1 MRRDLYIAIRRK
13 RGLQIESNKKENMKL
28 LSMMVATFM
37 GLAVCGCST
46 ASPNAG
52 YEGVIIEKP
61 WFFGHGGVDPEPVR
75 TGLTYKALS
84 SDVVYVQMTPT
95 QSHIK
100 FDNLMSSDGI
110 PLSFDAVIRVRVTDS
125 VDLIKRFGEAW
136 YEQNVEREFMSQVRQ
151 AVRKRG
157 MNEMAIS
164 ATAVDAVDNEVAAA
178 MDAYLKRINMPVVLA
193 PNGVTIG
200 KVDPPDAVRNQRI
213 ETAQQEQRVH
223 TEEQTKL
230 AEDARQAAERS
241 RAEADNA
248 YRNAMSLSPEQF
260 LELQAI
266 NMERAACTG
275 SNKCIFIGPGV
286 KASPL
291 IDTK

>member
-1 MRRDLYIAIRRK
+1 VKPHIENLSINNPQKGISLSLLKIIAIPALLL
-13 RGLQIESNKKENMKL
+13 GLV
-28 LSMMVATFM
+28 VAVIT
-37 GLAVCGCST
+37 GCNT
-46 ASPNAG
+46 VAPNVG
-52 YEGVIIEKP
+52 YEAVLVKKP
-61 WFFGHGGVDPEPVR
+61 LFFGHGGVDPVAVKIGR
-75 TGLTYKALS
+75 VFTAVTTQAI
-84 SDVVYVQMTPT
+84 YVQNTPI
-95 QSHIK
+95 QEHIK

-110 PLSFDAVIRVRVTDS
+110 PLSFDAVIRVQVTDS
-125 VDLIKRFGEAW
+125 VDLIKRFGEDW
-136 YEQNVEREFMSQVRQ
+136 YQTNVEREFMNQVRQ
-151 AVRKRG
+151 AVRQHG

-164 ATAVDAVDNEVAAA
+164 ASAVDQVDTNVATA
-178 MDAYLKRINMPVVLA
+178 MSAYLTRIKMPVILV

-248 YRNAMSLSPEQF
+248 YRNSMSMSPEQF

-266 NMERAACTG
+266 KMQQAACTSG
-275 SNKCIFIGPGV
+275 AKCVFITPGV
-286 KASPL
+286 KSSP
-291 IDTK
+291 IVDTK